1 MKEQIEQL
9 YSEMYDDY
17 VRMYK
22 SRAGA
27 NDVEDLL
34 QEAFYRALYYSDS
47 YDDKLVPLETWFGG
61 IIENCLK
68 DLYREKRSGASMH
81 DKLTPE
87 SAIIEPKYSEGF
99 TKLIKREIEKKVGD
113 TKSLL
118 YLYYLCGYKLIEA
131 EKVLGLPH
139 STVTMTIGRFN
150 EYLVNKYPEY
160 WRGHEV
166 CSI

>member
-9 YSEMYDDY
+9 YSDMYDDY

-47 YDDKLVPLETWFGG
+47 YNEKLVPLETWFGG

-68 DLYREKRSGASMH
+68 DLYREKRDGASMH

-87 SAIIEPKYSEGF
+87 SAIIQPRYEEGLEKVI
-99 TKLIKREIEKKVGD
+99 TREIEKKS
-113 TKSLL
+113 TESRNIL
-118 YLYYLCGYKLIEA
+118 YFYYLCGYKLVDIQ
-131 EKVLGLPH
+131 KTLGLAS
-139 STVTMTIGRFN
+139 STVFNVVDRFKG
-150 EYLVNKYPEY
+150 YLKETYPEY
-160 WRGHEV
+160 MEA
-166 CSI
+166 

>member
-47 YDDKLVPLETWFGG
+47 YDEKLVPLETWFGG

-68 DLYREKRSGASMH
+68 DLYREKRNGASMH
-81 DKLTPE
+81 EKLTPE
-87 SAIIEPKYSEGF
+87 SAVIEPRYDDGF
-99 TKLIKREIEKKVGD
+99 KKVLDKEIAKKKGD
-113 TKSLL
+113 HKYTL
-118 YLYYLCGYKLIEA
+118 YLYFMCGYELQEIQR
-131 EKVLGLPH
+131 VLKISYL
-139 STVTMTIGRFN
+139 TINSSIVRFK
-150 EYLVNKYPEY
+150 EYLRSIYPEY
-160 WRGHEV
+160 VEA
-166 CSI
+166 

>member
-47 YDDKLVPLETWFGG
+47 YDEKLVPLETWFGG

-68 DLYREKRSGASMH
+68 DLYREKRNGASMH

-87 SAIIEPKYSEGF
+87 SAIIHPRYNDGF
-99 TKLIKREIEKKVGD
+99 TKVLNKEISKKKGD
-113 TKSLL
+113 HRSIL
-118 YLYYLCGYKLIEA
+118 YLYFLCGYELEEIH
-131 EKVLGLPH
+131 KVLKGSYH
-139 STVTMTIGRFN
+139 TIEVSTRRFKN
-150 EYLVNKYPEY
+150 YLRNLYPEY
-160 WRGHEV
+160 MEA
-166 CSI
+166 

>member
-1 MKEQIEQL
+1 MKEQIDQL

-47 YDDKLVPLETWFGG
+47 YDGNLVSLDTWFGG

-68 DLYREKRSGASMH
+68 DLYKEKRNGSSMH
-81 DKLTPE
+81 EKLTPE
-87 SAIIEPKYSEGF
+87 SAVIEPRYDEGF
-99 TKLIKREIEKKVGD
+99 TKTLSKEIGKKKGD
-113 TKSLL
+113 HKSIL
-118 YLYYLCGYKLIEA
+118 YLYFMCGYELKEIFS
-131 EKVLGLPH
+131 VVDT
-139 STVTMTIGRFN
+139 SYTVINQTVSRFK
-150 EYLVNKYPEY
+150 EYLRNLYPEY
-160 WRGHEV
+160 REA
-166 CSI
+166 

>member
-47 YDDKLVPLETWFGG
+47 YDEKLVPLETWFGG

-68 DLYREKRSGASMH
+68 DLYREKRNGASMH
-81 DKLTPE
+81 EKLTPE
-87 SAIIEPKYSEGF
+87 SAVIEPRYEEGF
-99 TKLIKREIEKKVGD
+99 SKVLDREISKKKGD
-113 TKSLL
+113 HRSIL
-118 YLYYLCGYKLIEA
+118 YLYFMCGYELKEIF
-131 EKVLGLPH
+131 KVVDT
-139 STVTMTIGRFN
+139 SYTVINQSVSRFK
-150 EYLVNKYPEY
+150 EYLRSIYPEY
-160 WRGHEV
+160 LEA
-166 CSI
+166 

>member
-47 YDDKLVPLETWFGG
+47 YDEKLVPLETWFGG

-68 DLYREKRSGASMH
+68 DLYREKRNGASMH
-81 DKLTPE
+81 EKLTPE
-87 SAIIEPKYSEGF
+87 SAVIEPRYDDGF
-99 TKLIKREIEKKVGD
+99 MRVLRREISKKRGD
-113 TKSLL
+113 TKQIL
-118 YLYYLCGYKLIEA
+118 YLYFMCGYKTEDVH
-131 EKVLGLPH
+131 KVVGG
-139 STVTMTIGRFN
+139 SEVNCWMSVSRFK
-150 EYLVNKYPEY
+150 EYLRSIYPEY
-160 WRGHEV
+160 LEA
-166 CSI
+166 